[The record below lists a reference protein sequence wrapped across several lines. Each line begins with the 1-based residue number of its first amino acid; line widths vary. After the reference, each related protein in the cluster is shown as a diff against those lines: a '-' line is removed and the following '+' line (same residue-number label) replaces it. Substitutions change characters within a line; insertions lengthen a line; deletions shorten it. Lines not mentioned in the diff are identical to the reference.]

1 MATQPTAAFERRSQ
15 FLNDD
20 FQRQLARW
28 NRDRLAPAFPTDD
41 WQAVIGRDATMQR
54 LEGGFLEELR
64 AEIADRAA
72 EAPADAE
79 RFIAW
84 FEDLKKTGPGQGDRL
99 FAWLAEQAT
108 RDDLRWFLQQEA
120 AGEAGFDDLVAMTQI
135 KLPTRPKLELARNYW
150 DEMGQGREVG
160 MHGPMLGSLVDTLAL
175 EPEIETTAWESL
187 ALANAMTAMAS
198 ARRYAWHSVG
208 ALGVVELTAP
218 GRSACTAAG
227 LKRVGLS
234 GKERRYF
241 TLHAVLDVKHSEAW
255 NREALR
261 PLVEEDPRRATAIAE
276 GALIRLRCGERCFER
291 YRAHFGLA

>member
-20 FQRQLARW
+20 FQQQLARW

-135 KLPTRPKLELARNYW
+135 KLPTRTKLELARNYW

>member
-20 FQRQLARW
+20 FQQQLARW